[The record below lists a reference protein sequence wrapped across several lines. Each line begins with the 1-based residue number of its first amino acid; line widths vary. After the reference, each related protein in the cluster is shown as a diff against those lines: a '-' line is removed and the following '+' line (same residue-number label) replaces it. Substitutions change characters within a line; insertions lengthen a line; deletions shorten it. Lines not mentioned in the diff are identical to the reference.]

1 MRYACIDRRRDHYP
15 VRMMCRLLR
24 VSASGYYAWRTRPE
38 SPRSQRDRELTP
50 RIRRVHEASKGVYGS
65 PRVHAE
71 LVAEG
76 VPAGRHKVARLM
88 RLERL
93 RGCPKRRFRITTQRD
108 PAHPVAKNLLKQN
121 FKAKAP
127 NQRWAADITYIPT
140 GQGWLYL
147 AVVMDLY
154 SRRIVGWSM
163 SHWMGRHLVVDA
175 LRMAID
181 ARQPDGPL
189 IHHSDRGGQ
198 YTSDDFRNELARHG
212 IECSM
217 SGSENCYDNAVVE
230 SFFGLLKRER
240 VNRVRYRTRDEAR
253 ADLFDYIEVFYNRK
267 RRHGYLGSISPV
279 DFEEQSVG
287 SFGTVH

>member
-1 MRYACIDRRRDHYP
+1 
-15 VRMMCRLLR
+15 MMCRLLQ
-24 VSASGYYAWRTRPE
+24 VSASGYYAWRARPE
-38 SPRSQRDRELTP
+38 SSRAERDRELMP
-50 RIRRVHEASKGVYGS
+50 KIRRVHEASKGVYGS

-76 VPAGRHKVARLM
+76 VPVGRHKVARLM

-93 RGCPKRRFRITTQRD
+93 RGCPKRRFRATTQRD
-108 PAHPVAKNLLKQN
+108 PAHPVAQNLLKQN
-121 FKAKAP
+121 FHAKAP
-127 NQRWAADITYIPT
+127 NELWASDITYIST
-140 GQGWLYL
+140 AQGWLYL

-163 SHWMGRHLVVDA
+163 SHWMGRHLVVGA
-175 LRMAID
+175 LRMAIA

-189 IHHSDRGGQ
+189 VHHSDRGGQ
-198 YTSDDFRNELARHG
+198 YISDDFRSELATHG

-217 SGSENCYDNAVVE
+217 SGSANCYDNAVVE

-240 VNRVRYRTRDEAR
+240 ANRVRYRKRDEAR
-253 ADLFDYIEVFYNRK
+253 ADLFQYIEVFYNRK
-267 RRHGYLGSISPV
+267 RRHGYLGNVSPA
-279 DFEEQSVG
+279 DFEERSAE